1 MNQGEL
7 NIYEQY
13 IAYLKT
19 KQTNRSIQ
27 PRSGSRRSQSSFCS
41 NQTGSSLSSEKEEK
55 EGPTKFEKHRILPAH
70 AGGIYVSSNIL
81 YLTFQEHKLAHFYRY
96 LSFQDKGDLIAYKL
110 MSGQTEEGRQLMATY
125 AGKIG
130 GAISS
135 KKNKAHNKLFF
146 NKLWQKE
153 FGYKDA
159 GKRNIST
166 GFLASL
172 NDKIS
177 KENPSLRKKAGKLGA
192 KARIEKQKKS
202 LSGLFDS
209 KKRMQR
215 KGNLVRWGIVINGI
229 RIPFKKL
236 SSDFIDY
243 YIEYGNPFKQ

>member
-1 MNQGEL
+1 MNQSEP

-19 KQTNRSIQ
+19 TQTNRSS
-27 PRSGSRRSQSSFCS
+27 RSVKSEAFSSEYNLNGIHFEQSSK
-41 NQTGSSLSSEKEEK
+41 QTE
-55 EGPTKFEKHRILPAH
+55 KFEKHRILPEH
-70 AGGIYVSSNIL
+70 AGEMYVSSNIL

-110 MSGQTEEGRQLMATY
+110 MSGQTEEGRQLMSSY

-130 GAISS
+130 GVISG
-135 KKNKAHNKLFF
+135 KKNKAQNKLFF

-159 GKRNIST
+159 GKRNVST

-177 KENPSLRKKAGKLGA
+177 KENPSLRKRAVKLGA

-209 KKRMQR
+209 KKRVQR
-215 KGNLVRWGIVINGI
+215 KGNLVRWGIVINGVCL
-229 RIPFKKL
+229 PFKKL

-243 YIEYGNPFKQ
+243 YIEYGNPFKK